1 MRTFL
6 TTVAMIASVS
16 APAMAQVASADA
28 SKVEAGVYN
37 IEPEHSRITF
47 GVSHMG
53 FTNYYGE
60 FRNASGMLNL
70 DPKKPDSSS
79 VDVKIPTGSVM
90 VPNAKLK
97 EELDGD
103 QWLNAAKYPDITFKS
118 TKVAKTGA
126 DTAKVTGEFTLH
138 GVTKPLTLNVK
149 FNGAGTN
156 PLDKNYTS
164 GFEATGM
171 IKRSDYGVKT
181 YVPLIGDDVDIMIS
195 AAFEKAK

>member
-60 FRNASGMLNL
+60 FRNASGLLTL
-70 DPKKPDSSS
+70 DPTKPDSSS

-103 QWLNAAKYPDITFKS
+103 QWLDAAKYPDITFKS

>member
-60 FRNASGMLNL
+60 FRNASGLLTL
-70 DPKKPDSSS
+70 DPTKPDSSS

-103 QWLNAAKYPDITFKS
+103 QWLDAAKYPDITFKS

-126 DTAKVTGEFTLH
+126 DTAKVTGEFTVH
-138 GVTKPLTLNVK
+138 GVTKPLNLNVK
-149 FNGAGTN
+149 FNGDGTN
-156 PLDKNYTS
+156 PLDKTYTS

>member
-60 FRNASGMLNL
+60 FRNASGSLTL

-103 QWLNAAKYPDITFKS
+103 QWLDAAKYPDITFRS

-126 DTAKVTGEFTLH
+126 DTA
-138 GVTKPLTLNVK
+138 
-149 FNGAGTN
+149 
-156 PLDKNYTS
+156 
-164 GFEATGM
+164 
-171 IKRSDYGVKT
+171 
-181 YVPLIGDDVDIMIS
+181 
-195 AAFEKAK
+195 

>member
-6 TTVAMIASVS
+6 TTVALIASVS
-16 APAMAQVASADA
+16 APALAQVASADA

-60 FRNASGMLNL
+60 FRNASGMLTL

-103 QWLNAAKYPDITFKS
+103 QWLDAAKYPDITFKS

>member
-16 APAMAQVASADA
+16 APALAQVASADA

-60 FRNASGMLNL
+60 FRNASGMLTL

-79 VDVKIPTGSVM
+79 VDVKIPTGSVT

-103 QWLNAAKYPDITFKS
+103 QWLDAAKYPDITFKS

-156 PLDKNYTS
+156 PLDKSYTS

>member
-70 DPKKPDSSS
+70 YSKNPDSS
-79 VDVKIPTGSVM
+79 
-90 VPNAKLK
+90 
-97 EELDGD
+97 
-103 QWLNAAKYPDITFKS
+103 
-118 TKVAKTGA
+118 
-126 DTAKVTGEFTLH
+126 
-138 GVTKPLTLNVK
+138 
-149 FNGAGTN
+149 
-156 PLDKNYTS
+156 
-164 GFEATGM
+164 
-171 IKRSDYGVKT
+171 
-181 YVPLIGDDVDIMIS
+181 
-195 AAFEKAK
+195 